1 MLTKPLQAFR
11 KCPSASPNGGKA
23 LESSPTAMLLN
34 EEIREGVVIIR
45 LSGYLVASNPSAL
58 RELVEFARRHRAKRL
73 IIDLRNVRF
82 IDSRGLTTI
91 YAVVTTC
98 RSQGGD
104 AKLTGMQHHIREPF
118 YHLRLD
124 KQIDHFTSPEE
135 ALQSFTG

>member
-1 MLTKPLQAFR
+1 MLV
-11 KCPSASPNGGKA
+11 
-23 LESSPTAMLLN
+23 N
-34 EEIREGVVIIR
+34 EETREGVIIIR

-58 RELVEFARRHRAKRL
+58 RELIEFGRRRRIKRL

-98 RSQGGD
+98 RSLGGD

-124 KQIDHFTSPEE
+124 KQIDHFASPEE